1 MAIEEPDNLVDD
13 FQLLL
18 EDKRHKELLK
28 ALVPEEED
36 EDDFNKLLEDKRHKE
51 ILNVLKEILL
61 SLSKKDEPNSYDFTK
76 IENILKELANNKNED
91 DLPKSILNLGKIIE
105 NKLNEIKL
113 ESSNYNW
120 EFIIHRDHK
129 DFIVKVD
136 AIKVI
141 IK

>member
-1 MAIEEPDNLVDD
+1 MDLENLLDAED
-13 FQLLL
+13 FDKLLD
-18 EDKRHKELLK
+18 DKRHKEILNALK
-28 ALVPEEED
+28 DDSEDD
-36 EDDFNKLLEDKRHKE
+36 EDFQKLLNDKRHKE

-129 DFIVKVD
+129 NFIVKVD